1 MRSICQQIM
10 ETRNFSP
17 EDLSLFR
24 DLIYEKFSQEELSQ
38 LLFDLGIDEDDLSGK
53 SRLLKAQDLV
63 TYLARRDELLRL
75 VNLCSKLRPSINW
88 HTIFKKPT
96 NFFQD
101 KLSQSIY
108 LDRGRPSLIGRK
120 AELDTFLKVLDK
132 NFDLPVVAII
142 GMGGIGKTTLAN
154 EIAHIV
160 GDQFD
165 FCIWRSAKTER
176 FDGRRVVKYSSM
188 SDFLEIEDLLRIVR
202 SNVLTQQSDDNKNA
216 INKRLLVILDNLES
230 LSQDDESYL
239 IDSLVKIIGTGKIL
253 ITSRRDVFYPG
264 VVKSV
269 TLKGMTESD
278 SIAFL
283 KREVERCSF
292 AIKNSELIL
301 IHKATGGTPLA
312 MQLVIGQLQKC
323 PLPEILKVLKL
334 VNPLR
339 ESENFYRYVYMNSW
353 QLISMHAKSVLLALS
368 AFEANSKIP
377 FDAVIDMLPNLTNA
391 GISTAIGELLSYSLA
406 EFSFDTNT
414 SIPQYSLHPLT
425 LNFIISD
432 IARE

>member
-1 MRSICQQIM
+1 
-10 ETRNFSP
+10 
-17 EDLSLFR
+17 
-24 DLIYEKFSQEELSQ
+24 
-38 LLFDLGIDEDDLSGK
+38 
-53 SRLLKAQDLV
+53 
-63 TYLARRDELLRL
+63 
-75 VNLCSKLRPSINW
+75 
-88 HTIFKKPT
+88 
-96 NFFQD
+96 
-101 KLSQSIY
+101 
-108 LDRGRPSLIGRK
+108 
-120 AELDTFLKVLDK
+120 
-132 NFDLPVVAII
+132 
-142 GMGGIGKTTLAN
+142 
-154 EIAHIV
+154 
-160 GDQFD
+160 
-165 FCIWRSAKTER
+165 
-176 FDGRRVVKYSSM
+176 M

-339 ESENFYRYVYMNSW
+339 ESENFLSIRLYEF
-353 QLISMHAKSVLLALS
+353 LATYIY
-368 AFEANSKIP
+368 AC
-377 FDAVIDMLPNLTNA
+377 
-391 GISTAIGELLSYSLA
+391 
-406 EFSFDTNT
+406 
-414 SIPQYSLHPLT
+414 
-425 LNFIISD
+425 
-432 IARE
+432 